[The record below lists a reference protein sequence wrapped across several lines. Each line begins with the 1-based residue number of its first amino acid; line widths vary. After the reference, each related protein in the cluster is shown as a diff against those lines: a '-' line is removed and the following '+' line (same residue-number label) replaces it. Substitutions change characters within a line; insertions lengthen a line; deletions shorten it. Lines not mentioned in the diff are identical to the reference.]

1 MKVLVTSGWL
11 NDDFRARWE
20 ADFPDVE
27 FVGGATEAELMAA
40 AGDAEVAFGS
50 VTENVVKSAPNL
62 KWVQSGSAGVEW
74 MRHAPSLIDSDIVVT
89 NTRGAHATTI
99 AEHTFGMLV

>member
-11 NDDFRARWE
+11 NQDFIDRWQ
-20 ADFPDVE
+20 ADFPNVE
-27 FVGGATEAELMAA
+27 FVGGSNEEELMAV
-40 AGDAEVAFGS
+40 AGDVEVAFGS
-50 VTENVVKSAPNL
+50 VTENIVKSAPNL

-74 MRHAPSLIDSDIVVT
+74 MRHAPSLIDSDIQVT

-99 AEHTFGMLV
+99 AEHTFGML